1 MKCLRCGHCCI
12 NYAVVIL
19 DNPALPLTETNVRFK
34 PGGERCP
41 HLRGDAPGDYS
52 CAVHDH
58 PQYQETPCF
67 DFGQIEKSP
76 EDPCRMGMYVLQQT
90 KGA

>member
-12 NYAVVIL
+12 NYAVIIL
-19 DNPALPLTETNVRFK
+19 DNPDLPLTETNVRFK
-34 PGGERCP
+34 PDGERCP
-41 HLRGDAPGDYS
+41 HLRGDAPGKYS

-67 DFGQIEKSP
+67 DFGQIEESP
-76 EDPCRMGMYVLQQT
+76 EDPCRIGMYILQT
-90 KGA
+90 KGV